1 MPHVTPVATLS
12 KSSET
17 ESGNSTGRPNRRPA
31 PVAGWIRAL
40 EKVALI
46 TLPLILISLSVAL
59 NVQLWLSDTQGLPK
73 VRLLQAALQEQQN
86 ENAQLEERNQ
96 ALAAEVS
103 NLKEGVAAIEELAR
117 TELGMIRKD
126 ETFFR
131 VLESPPPALSV
142 TRE

>member
-1 MPHVTPVATLS
+1 M
-12 KSSET
+12 
-17 ESGNSTGRPNRRPA
+17 
-31 PVAGWIRAL
+31 
-40 EKVALI
+40 I